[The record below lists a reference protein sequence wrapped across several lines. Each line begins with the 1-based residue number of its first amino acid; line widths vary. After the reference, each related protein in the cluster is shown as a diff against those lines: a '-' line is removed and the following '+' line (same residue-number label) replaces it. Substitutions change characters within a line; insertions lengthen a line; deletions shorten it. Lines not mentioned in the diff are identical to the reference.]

1 MAGAAAIAIIAAAPI
16 ASAAPS
22 EQQCLQQHCLAADAP
37 TISQRPG
44 NVQIVTSPKDL
55 PAVFPHT
62 NDPNWSGL
70 GYDARWNG
78 FQTARLPAPGIREG
92 GQPLVDRWTLFQH
105 SRALA
110 ALAGIRSGFQC
121 LRFPGGFPIRCCNP
135 FEPGFEIIN
144 EQRNMH

>member
-1 MAGAAAIAIIAAAPI
+1 MAGAATIASIAAAPT

-62 NDPNWSGL
+62 NDANWRGL
-70 GYDARWNG
+70 GYDARWGSLGYDPKWRNFGYDARWNG

-92 GQPLVDRWTLFQH
+92 GQPLGDRWTLLQN

-110 ALAGIRSGFQC
+110 ALAGVRS
-121 LRFPGGFPIRCCNP
+121 
-135 FEPGFEIIN
+135 
-144 EQRNMH
+144 